1 MRKRFMG
8 RKVASLALVAAMSA
22 SLVACSSNKGT
33 STGSSGSGEKPETI
47 KFAINVGLKD
57 EDSQKWKA
65 EFERLTGITLDYN
78 GPGSGSQYYTDLDL
92 AYANKT
98 EPDVFNI
105 GDGKLTV
112 YAGKGA
118 IADLTELFNNSSLKD
133 KIDPE
138 VMESITI
145 DGKIYGIPF
154 EQGGGTIT
162 YVRQDWLDE
171 CGLEAPTN
179 YEEFINMLRA
189 FKEKYPDKI
198 PMTAP
203 ALYKDQAFMYLR
215 EFYQDANPD
224 FVKVDGQWVDGMSQD
239 NMKDALQRL
248 QDAYTEG
255 LLDLEVL
262 TNTTSTCRDKWY
274 AGDVGVFNYWT
285 GTWATSLENRLQANV
300 PEASVLQLPAIEETT
315 YLKRVPVVTAISSR
329 CDNIEGVFKY
339 FIEYMHDGGE
349 GQLLFESG
357 VENTHY
363 KKEGTTLV
371 QLPKADKPEENYE
384 KAFISPYLRLTE
396 LEEDLT
402 INYDE
407 RVTASNELL
416 DQQYTQL
423 TITPESATYTKKSAD
438 ITVLKDEVIGKIVTG
453 AMSVE
458 DGLAYYEKEVAA
470 LGMDQ
475 IIEELNAK

>member
-8 RKVASLALVAAMSA
+8 KKLVSLALVTSMAVG
-22 SLVACSSNKGT
+22 LVACGGNDGKKADGGNA
-33 STGSSGSGEKPETI
+33 STKPETI
-47 KFAINVGLKD
+47 KFAINVGMKD
-57 EDSQKWKA
+57 TDAKNWK
-65 EFERLTGITLDYN
+65 EGFEKLTGIKLDYN
-78 GPGSGSQYYTDLDL
+78 GPGTGAQYYTDLDL

-98 EPDVFNI
+98 EPDVFNV

-118 IADLTELFNNSSLKD
+118 VADLTELFNKSSLKD
-133 KIDPE
+133 RIDPK
-138 VMESITI
+138 VMESVTI

-154 EQGGGTIT
+154 EEGGGTVT
-162 YVRQDWLDE
+162 YVRQDWLDA
-171 CGLEAPTN
+171 CGLKAPTT
-179 YEEFINMLRA
+179 YDEFVNMLRE
-189 FKEKYPDKI
+189 FKKKYPDKI

-203 ALYKDQAFMYLR
+203 ALYKDQAYMYLR

-224 FVKVDGQWVDGMSQD
+224 FVKVDGKWVDGMTQD
-239 NMKDALQRL
+239 NMKAALQRL
-248 QDAYTEG
+248 QDVYKEG

-285 GTWATSLENRLQANV
+285 GTWAMNLETRLQANV
-300 PEASVLQLPAIEETT
+300 AGASVLQLPSIAETT
-315 YLKRVPVVTAISSR
+315 YLKRVPAVTVISSR

-357 VENTHY
+357 VEGTHY

-371 QLPKADKPEENYE
+371 QLPKADKPEEVYE
-384 KAFISPYLRLTE
+384 KAFISPFLHVTDMKDSLSI
-396 LEEDLT
+396 D
-402 INYDE
+402 YDK
-407 RVTASNELL
+407 RVTSSNELL
-416 DQQYTQL
+416 EQKFVQL
-423 TITPESATYTKKSAD
+423 EITPDSETYTKRSAD
-438 ITVLKDEVIGKIVTG
+438 IIVLKDEVIGKIVTG
-453 AMSVE
+453 SMSVDE
-458 DGLAYYEKEVAA
+458 GLDYYTKEIAA
-470 LGMDQ
+470 LEMDK